1 MFEILDFLILDA
13 EVEDK
18 SIGGFENQR
27 LLLTASFLSSAQ
39 KGESRVVC
47 LNLRRGRSV
56 EQKSKGMLAN
66 LR

>member
-1 MFEILDFLILDA
+1 MFKILDFLILDA

-27 LLLTASFLSSAQ
+27 LLLTASFLPSAQ

-47 LNLRRGRSV
+47 LNLRRGSV

>member
-39 KGESRVVC
+39 KGESCVVC

-56 EQKSKGMLAN
+56 EQKSQGMLAN